1 MAYELFNVVGR
12 LALDGQDEVV
22 SGLGEIDQEV
32 EQTQSGFDQLADG
45 VESAGQRISS
55 AGDTLSKTVTGP
67 MAAVGAAATGLVSNF
82 AGAADE
88 VEKTSQMLGVSGER
102 YQEIEYA
109 LGQIAGMGA
118 PEAQRSLERLN
129 QTVAE
134 AQQGSDSATQALK
147 DLGFSQEEIANG
159 AIDTEEAF
167 NRAVHQIQNAE
178 SQSEATGAAMEL
190 FGRRTGRQ
198 LAPALRESEEAFN
211 DVAESIP
218 HVFTEE
224 QREAAAAFNDQWDDT
239 TRTLQGVAY
248 EVAESLLPIIQSF
261 TEWLEQD
268 GAQALQS
275 FADRIIGLAEG
286 FRSLPGPV
294 QSAVAQFTLFAGA
307 LGPVLSIVGRVLGPV
322 SRLVRSLGNLRGATT
337 AATAAKAALAA
348 PFVKFIAIGGAV
360 AAAVYGIYQA
370 LQQIEA
376 ASEAVGSAMSWLGER
391 ISDAGSTVQDWGSTV
406 GSVFSEAGSTIQG
419 WAQSAGGTIQGW
431 AQNAGSAIQDWA
443 QSAGS
448 AIQEWGSTVGSV
460 LSEAGSAVQGW
471 AQSAG
476 SAIQDWAQSARSTVN
491 ELGFVGAVGEVFS
504 AASDVIREWAGNA
517 TGVLTDWAGQVP
529 SIIADGASAVGGAMH
544 NMVSGAWDVLT
555 GWADNVME
563 LFRTMPQR
571 VVQAI
576 GNMAQGVVDRFMDMA
591 RGAIDAVQNMFSA
604 IVGNSII
611 PELRDRAGEEMAG
624 MAEDSMDSA
633 ADMERGVQGHL
644 DEIDGPSGRSNGAG
658 PGGGQNVDMRHA
670 VIRDDRDML
679 DRMRRQGVDISGAA
693 A

>member
-1 MAYELFNVVGR
+1 MAFELFNVVGR
-12 LALDGQDEVV
+12 LALDGHDEVV
-22 SGLGEIDQEV
+22 SGLNEIDQGA
-32 EQTQSGFDQLADG
+32 EQTQNGFDQLADG
-45 VESAGQRISS
+45 IESSGQRISS

-67 MAAVGAAATGLVSNF
+67 LAAVGAAATGLVSNF

-88 VEKTSQMLGVSGER
+88 VEKTSQMLGISGER

-134 AQQGSDSATQALK
+134 AQQGSDSATQALQ
-147 DLGFSQEEIANG
+147 DLGFSQQEIADG

-167 NRAVHQIQNAE
+167 NRAIQQIENAG

-198 LAPALRESEEAFN
+198 LAPALRESEQAFN

-239 TRTLQGVAY
+239 TRTLQGVGY
-248 EVAESLLPIIQSF
+248 EVAEALLPIIESF

-268 GAQALQS
+268 GAEALER
-275 FADRIIGLAEG
+275 FADRIIGLVEG

-294 QSAVAQFTLFAGA
+294 QSAVVKFTLFAGA

-322 SRLVRSLGNLRGATT
+322 GRLVRLLGNLRGATV
-337 AATAAKAALAA
+337 AATVAKAALAA
-348 PFVKFIAIGGAV
+348 PFVKFLAIGAAV
-360 AAAVYGIYQA
+360 AAAVYGVYRA
-370 LQQIEA
+370 LQQISA
-376 ASEAVGSAMSWLGER
+376 VSEAVGSAMTGLGER
-391 ISDAGSTVQDWGSTV
+391 ISDTGSVIRSWGGTV
-406 GSVFSEAGSTIQG
+406 GSVFSEAGSVIQG
-419 WAQSAGGTIQGW
+419 WAQSAI
-431 AQNAGSAIQDWA
+431 
-443 QSAGS
+443 
-448 AIQEWGSTVGSV
+448 
-460 LSEAGSAVQGW
+460 SAVQGW
-471 AQSAG
+471 AQSAM
-476 SAIQDWAQSARSTVN
+476 SAVS
-491 ELGFVGAVGEVFS
+491 ELGFAGAIRAAFS
-504 AASDVIREWAGNA
+504 AALDAKREWAQQGLEVITGWVTSALEAVGAFTLARAIGNAVNQALTVLREWAGNA
-517 TGVLTDWAGQVP
+517 AGVIADWVGLVP
-529 SIIADGASAVGGAMH
+529 SIIAGGASAVGGAMQ
-544 NMVSGAWDVLT
+544 NMVSGAWDVLR

-563 LFRTMPQR
+563 LFRTMPR
-571 VVQAI
+571 MVVQAI
-576 GNMAQGVVDRFMDMA
+576 GNMAQAVVEQFINMA
-591 RGAIDAVQNMFSA
+591 RGAINAVQNMFSA
-604 IVGNSII
+604 IVGNSIL

-624 MAEDSMDSA
+624 MAEDSMGSA

-658 PGGGQNVDMRHA
+658 PGGGQNIDMRHA